1 MYHYYKRRIRGN
13 QINLHIIYIAL
24 EMHLWYTEIMQFI
37 VDFSQGNG
45 GKQMKRTIRKML
57 AVVLS
62 CVLFTGC
69 GAAQKIDDYA
79 TNEGAQ
85 KTAKTAEKVEEA
97 KQQILSG
104 ENGVFDGVIETND
117 GKTVGKEG
125 KTLDDKTITGGI
137 NWYFKTVE
145 VVK

>member
-1 MYHYYKRRIRGN
+1 
-13 QINLHIIYIAL
+13 
-24 EMHLWYTEIMQFI
+24 
-37 VDFSQGNG
+37 
-45 GKQMKRTIRKML
+45 MKRTIRKML

-79 TNEGAQ
+79 TNKGAQ

-97 KQQILSG
+97 KQQILAG

-125 KTLDDKTITGGI
+125 QTLDDKTITGGI

>member
-1 MYHYYKRRIRGN
+1 
-13 QINLHIIYIAL
+13 
-24 EMHLWYTEIMQFI
+24 
-37 VDFSQGNG
+37 
-45 GKQMKRTIRKML
+45 MKRTIRKML

-79 TNEGAQ
+79 TNKGAQ

-97 KQQILSG
+97 KQQILAG

-125 KTLDDKTITGGI
+125 QTLDDKTITGGI
-137 NWYFKTVE
+137 TWYFKTVE